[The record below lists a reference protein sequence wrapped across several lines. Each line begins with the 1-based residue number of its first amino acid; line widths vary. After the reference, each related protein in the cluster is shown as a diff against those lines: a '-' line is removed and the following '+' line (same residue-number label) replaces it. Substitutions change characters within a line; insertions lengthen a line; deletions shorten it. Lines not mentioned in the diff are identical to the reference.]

1 MIELKIGED
10 FEDREKFF
18 EVRYDDL
25 KDENGNR
32 LSYEKCIGQYLRENY
47 GHGIDILP
55 KYIEENRDFLEKEIF
70 GKWENYIVESLRSG
84 FNVDGSTIN
93 LDLKANPELTTRF
106 ATIYASIM
114 TGIFVVNDILGISE
128 ASREEN
134 VARANRIFASNIK
147 KHEIAKVAEQGQQD
161 ILGLITTYAMHFK
174 FKGYKYIEEGGEVEQ
189 KEAVKQHNNN
199 VSNKMVW
206 GRVVQKTIMESEGD
220 FNCEVEIYKKGID
233 EIENKKI
240 LSDIDQLWNTANK
253 QGWAVADKKN
263 PTYKKNVNG
272 TRIPVFYVNA
282 KDILKE
288 IENTEKTNNESQTEK
303 TIYDMGFEPSY

>member
-1 MIELKIGED
+1 
-10 FEDREKFF
+10 
-18 EVRYDDL
+18 
-25 KDENGNR
+25 
-32 LSYEKCIGQYLRENY
+32 
-47 GHGIDILP
+47 
-55 KYIEENRDFLEKEIF
+55 
-70 GKWENYIVESLRSG
+70 
-84 FNVDGSTIN
+84 
-93 LDLKANPELTTRF
+93 
-106 ATIYASIM
+106 
-114 TGIFVVNDILGISE
+114 
-128 ASREEN
+128 
-134 VARANRIFASNIK
+134 
-147 KHEIAKVAEQGQQD
+147 
-161 ILGLITTYAMHFK
+161 
-174 FKGYKYIEEGGEVEQ
+174 
-189 KEAVKQHNNN
+189 
-199 VSNKMVW
+199 
-206 GRVVQKTIMESEGD
+206 MESEGD